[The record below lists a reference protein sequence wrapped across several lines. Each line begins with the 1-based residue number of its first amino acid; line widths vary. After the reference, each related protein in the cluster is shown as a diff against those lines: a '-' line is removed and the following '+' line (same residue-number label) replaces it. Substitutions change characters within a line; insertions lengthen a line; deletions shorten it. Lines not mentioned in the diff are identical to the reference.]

1 MRRRSPTDEH
11 RRRIRHWVRFRD
23 LEHQIHTSD
32 GITERC
38 AICRSAVDAGQTA
51 FIITFKGIM
60 IITLDR
66 ACMDLWCSEI
76 VSAIEQTVKD
86 AS

>member
-1 MRRRSPTDEH
+1 MRSPTHEH
-11 RRRIRHWVRFRD
+11 RSRIRHWVRFRN
-23 LEHQIHTSD
+23 LEHHIHTSD
-32 GITERC
+32 GVTEPC
-38 AICRSAVDAGQTA
+38 AICRSAIEEGQTA

-76 VSAIEQTVKD
+76 VSA
-86 AS
+86 A